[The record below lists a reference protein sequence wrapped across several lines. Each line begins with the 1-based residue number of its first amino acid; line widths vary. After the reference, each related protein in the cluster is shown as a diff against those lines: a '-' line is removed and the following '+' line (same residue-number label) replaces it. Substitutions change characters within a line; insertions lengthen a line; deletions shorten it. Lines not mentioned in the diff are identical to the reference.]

1 MDKDF
6 NMLIIKELMD
16 KDFNRWTL
24 IMHRYM
30 EICLFLIKQIL
41 DKDMVGNKIQTLEDL
56 DHKLVM
62 HLHFPSQTSIIQTL
76 EDLDQKLVMHI
87 YFPSQT
93 SIIQTLEDLDH
104 KLVMHLYFP
113 SQTSIIK
120 IFKIFLKGI
129 SIFKM
134 IEFHQVIKIKNFNKI
149 QIEECQ

>member
-1 MDKDF
+1 MCHKLVIQTLEDLDHKLLIKELMDKDF
-6 NMLIIKELMD
+6 NMLIIKELID

-56 DHKLVM
+56 DHQLVM
-62 HLHFPSQTSIIQTL
+62 HLH
-76 EDLDQKLVMHI
+76 
-87 YFPSQT
+87 
-93 SIIQTLEDLDH
+93 
-104 KLVMHLYFP
+104 FP

-149 QIEECQ
+149 

>member
-1 MDKDF
+1 MCHKLVIQTLEDLDHKLLIKELMDKDF
-6 NMLIIKELMD
+6 NMLIIKELID

-30 EICLFLIKQIL
+30 EICLFLIKQLL

-56 DHKLVM
+56 DHQLVM
-62 HLHFPSQTSIIQTL
+62 HLH
-76 EDLDQKLVMHI
+76 
-87 YFPSQT
+87 FPSQT

-104 KLVMHLYFP
+104 KLVMHLHFP

-149 QIEECQ
+149 